1 MRPKCFRKE
10 DRGSELWKK
19 MKRSREED
27 EEKSKS
33 EQQRIIK
40 KAKKSAENIEE
51 NKKIGEESRKERKEQ
66 VEKREIQRK
75 RSRSPDNSAVGVV
88 NAISSQQE
96 KEAAAAAERDPVSQP
111 QAVPHSTSTA
121 SGSTLSWEMVW
132 LASWT
137 SRQQRVAIKVI
148 PKASQVETEARVLR
162 IAKGSPFLCHAYG
175 AFQSQ
180 NHAYIILEY
189 IRGGTLMAG
198 MRKAGHLEED
208 AIADLKPANIMLNH
222 ESHIKIVDFGLAK
235 ENISGNDTTTGQ
247 AGTPRYMAPE
257 VIEGKEYNAAAD
269 WWSLGIIIYQMA
281 TYTFPFTSPM
291 GKQLSP
297 LTDEPFYP
305 SWLSDELVDL
315 LQALLEKDHH
325 LRLGTTGKI
334 REHPFFRCIDWV
346 KLENRQL
353 TPPFQLAVRS
363 VENFRDSEGESPFFS
378 GKKFLNKRNRVL
390 EEFSFLD
397 PDLQE

>member
-1 MRPKCFRKE
+1 MCFT
-10 DRGSELWKK
+10 LL
-19 MKRSREED
+19 
-27 EEKSKS
+27 
-33 EQQRIIK
+33 
-40 KAKKSAENIEE
+40 
-51 NKKIGEESRKERKEQ
+51 
-66 VEKREIQRK
+66 VCF
-75 RSRSPDNSAVGVV
+75 PD
-88 NAISSQQE
+88 
-96 KEAAAAAERDPVSQP
+96 
-111 QAVPHSTSTA
+111 
-121 SGSTLSWEMVW
+121 
-132 LASWT
+132 
-137 SRQQRVAIKVI
+137 
-148 PKASQVETEARVLR
+148 
-162 IAKGSPFLCHAYG
+162 
-175 AFQSQ
+175 Q

-208 AIADLKPANIMLNH
+208 AIAFYSAEMICGLQFLHSKGIIHRDLKPANIMLDQ

-235 ENISGNDTTTGQ
+235 ENISGNDTTTRK

-257 VIEGKEYNAAAD
+257 VIEEKEYNAAAD

-325 LRLGTTGKI
+325 LRLGKNGKI

-363 VENFRDSEGESPFFS
+363 VKNFRDSEGESPFFS
-378 GKKFLNKRNRVL
+378 RKIFLNKRNRVL